1 MQRFKQK
8 KLILLT
14 LGVFTPF
21 TFTTTKVNAS
31 SFGAEIFCTMRDGG
45 NDHESS
51 WDAAYSY
58 IKKQKGGFFK
68 VSPKNAAAQITET
81 VIREKDKFL
90 YCVEYLDNLHPNR
103 QLIRDLEKEE
113 ERKEREAK
121 EIEEKKKRLEKELE
135 ETNEK
140 ISGEINEEF
149 TDDFT
154 DETLD
159 RYSY

>member
-1 MQRFKQK
+1 MKRFKK
-8 KLILLT
+8 KLIFLT
-14 LGVFTPF
+14 LGIFTPLSLIPS
-21 TFTTTKVNAS
+21 KVDAS

-81 VIREKDKFL
+81 VIREREKFS

-103 QLIRDLEKEE
+103 KLIRDLEKEE
-113 ERKEREAK
+113 ERKEKEAK
-121 EIEEKKKRLEKELE
+121 DRENKRKRLEEELE
-135 ETNEK
+135 ETNENF
-140 ISGEINEEF
+140 S
-149 TDDFT
+149 